1 MSTEAKVELLTAE
14 VRTLMVG
21 NRQVT
26 LSVAKQLD
34 RIGLEHLDPFGR
46 IRIGDDGNLAIGRDR
61 RSGALAISAFRDYF
75 SDPTVDDLGDCRIR
89 VCSGNRPNRNYY
101 SLRYKDRSFRVH
113 AIECDECNI
122 AGHAYGNE
130 KCPGWMM
137 VGEDP
142 EVGYLHLLL
151 RFDEDDAHRAR
162 HRAAKD
168 LPLIVLAGLR

>member
-1 MSTEAKVELLTAE
+1 LIGSAWNTSTPSAE
-14 VRTLMVG
+14 SESATTG
-21 NRQVT
+21 I
-26 LSVAKQLD
+26 SPSA
-34 RIGLEHLDPFGR
+34 
-46 IRIGDDGNLAIGRDR
+46 AIG
-61 RSGALAISAFRDYF
+61 GLAR
-75 SDPTVDDLGDCRIR
+75 CRIR